1 MSALTYSR
9 TAGALFVLI
18 AIVHAYRLISPFP
31 VQIGSLSVPY
41 GASWAGLIVAGV
53 LGILGLRSRS

>member
-9 TAGALFVLI
+9 TAGVLFILI
-18 AIVHAYRLISPFP
+18 ALVHAYRLVFPFP
-31 VQIGSLSVPY
+31 VQVGSLSVPH

-53 LGILGLRSRS
+53 LGILGLRARS